1 MIKGEDGKTFL
12 SNVKTVLLGHLWWT
26 TDNWTVIDRIFV
38 YFCIIIHL
46 SCISIYLF
54 ILAPI
59 NNNYFRPD
67 TRFNFDDDK
76 FSNGKAHFLF
86 LQFIRDIRRS
96 IEFSYDAED
105 QYRPIKTRQIS
116 LNRRSNLFHFPFRV
130 SSCCASAYASLSK
143 IPWNDFSPSF
153 LPSTPSPSLANAHT
167 HTHAGTV
174 RPTVSFFFPP
184 PITIF
189 SLHPFSDKPFPIFP
203 TRARIFP
210 NDHIRI
216 TFVRT

>member
-1 MIKGEDGKTFL
+1 MINFQTGR
-12 SNVKTVLLGHLWWT
+12 
-26 TDNWTVIDRIFV
+26 RIFFF
-38 YFCIIIHL
+38 YNLYAIF
-46 SCISIYLF
+46 
-54 ILAPI
+54 
-59 NNNYFRPD
+59 
-67 TRFNFDDDK
+67 
-76 FSNGKAHFLF
+76 G
-86 LQFIRDIRRS
+86 RS

-167 HTHAGTV
+167 HAV